1 MLAAVQRHFML
12 ASDRVTDIGRELGR
26 FKPRMTRSDV
36 MVQWR
41 RLVISIALIAA
52 ACPIAAAAE
61 TGVTGSASHIPV
73 FARRYKVSCSL
84 CHNPIPKL
92 TPFGEQ
98 FAANGY
104 RFSAAEEPRDTI
116 NTGDALLSLVKEF
129 PVAMRLDAYAQ
140 VYSGGRAATDFQT
153 PYGLKVLSS
162 GTFSKKLSYYFYAFL
177 FERGEIG
184 GVEDAF
190 VQVNDI
196 GNKPVDV
203 IVGQFQVSDP
213 LFKRELRLEFEDY
226 AVYRARLGEVP
237 VDLTYDRGLMASA
250 DVVGFAL
257 TGQVLNGN
265 GRGAAQSDRKFD
277 RDPFKSFSLHLS
289 RDVTKWLRLGAFGY
303 TGKTESEGIR
313 NQTKMFGF
321 DATVGGGTVELNG
334 QYLHRTDD
342 RPTFN
347 TLEPRAALDGGFA
360 ELIVRPQRSQWYGF
374 GLYNLVTADRPL
386 LDVRLGTAGGGRRY
400 ETVSAGIGRVER
412 RNFRWTA
419 EATYDFGQENV
430 RWTLGIVTA
439 F

>member
-1 MLAAVQRHFML
+1 M
-12 ASDRVTDIGRELGR
+12 
-26 FKPRMTRSDV
+26 PRW
-36 MVQWR
+36 Q
-41 RLVISIALIAA
+41 RLVVALIMIATTGPIGA
-52 ACPIAAAAE
+52 IAAAAP
-61 TGVTGSASHIPV
+61 TGSVSTIPV

-92 TPFGEQ
+92 TAFGNQ

-104 RFSAAEEPRDTI
+104 RFAAAEEPRDTI
-116 NTGDALLSLVKEF
+116 DTGDALLTLAKEF

-140 VYSGGRAATDFQT
+140 AYSGGRAVTDFQT

-190 VQVNDI
+190 LQINDI
-196 GNKPVDV
+196 GSKPIDLM
-203 IVGQFQVSDP
+203 IGQFQVSDP

-237 VDLTYDRGLMASA
+237 VDLTYDRGLMARA
-250 DVVGFAL
+250 DVAGFAL

-265 GRGAAQSDRKFD
+265 GRGSAQPDRKFD
-277 RDPFKSFSLHLS
+277 QDPFKSFSLHLS
-289 RDVTKWLRLGAFGY
+289 RDLTKWLRLGAFGY
-303 TGKTESEGIR
+303 TGKTESDGIR

-321 DATVGGGTVELNG
+321 DATVGGRTIELNG

-347 TLEPRAALDGGFA
+347 SAEPEVALDGGFA
-360 ELIVRPQRSQWYGF
+360 ELIVRPQRSRWYGF

-386 LDVRLGTAGGGRRY
+386 LDVRLAAPARGRRY
-400 ETVSAGIGRVER
+400 ETVSAGVGRVER

-419 EATYDFGQENV
+419 EATYDLGQEPV
-430 RWTLGIVTA
+430 RWTLGFVTA